1 MTFNE
6 KIVNVRELKHV
17 EGKIEL
23 YWIYTS
29 GEAGDKFFK
38 ALKDEGKFLASKC
51 SYCGKTYFPPRIY
64 CEYDFGETE
73 FIEISGEG
81 RVRAFA
87 VATLDSY
94 EKPLENPEIYAIID
108 LDDTDGC
115 IVHLLGEVEIKEV
128 FIGMRVKPVLKPK
141 EDREGRITDILY
153 FKPS

>member
-6 KIVNVRELKHV
+6 RIVNVKELKHV
-17 EGKIEL
+17 EGRIEL

-38 ALKDEGKFLASKC
+38 VLKDEGKFLASKC
-51 SYCGKTYFPPRIY
+51 NCCGKTYFPPRIY
-64 CEYDFGETE
+64 CEHDFSETE

-87 VATLDSY
+87 VATLDRY
-94 EKPLENPEIYAIID
+94 ERPLESPEIYAIID

-115 IVHLLGEVEIKEV
+115 IVHLLGEVEVKEV
-128 FIGMRVKPVLKPK
+128 FIGMRVKPVLKPR